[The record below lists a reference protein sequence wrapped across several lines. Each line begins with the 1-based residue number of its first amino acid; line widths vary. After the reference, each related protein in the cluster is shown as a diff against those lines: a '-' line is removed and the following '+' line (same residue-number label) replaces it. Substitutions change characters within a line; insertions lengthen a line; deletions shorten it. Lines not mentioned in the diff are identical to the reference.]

1 MSHLTRE
8 NNMNIK
14 KIKEEIKSLE
24 IYISKNTSKDLQGEE
39 LNKFEESEAWLSQ
52 LKNFLK
58 D

>member
-24 IYISKNTSKDLQGEE
+24 IYISKNVFKDLQGEE
-39 LNKFEESEAWLSQ
+39 LTKFEESEAWLSQ

>member
-8 NNMNIK
+8 DSMNIK

-39 LNKFEESEAWLSQ
+39 LNKFEESEAWLLQ

>member
-39 LNKFEESEAWLSQ
+39 LNKFEESEAWLLQ